1 VNWYFFK
8 FSKNVINIT
17 FLRTY
22 YTGKLIIM
30 IYTEVIKLNNLDEF
44 NSILFTCSA
53 GLFPALHPVSWS
65 VVERTKFMHSLL
77 NLENTGSSSGIVIGK
92 QCTSGLLLNKRPL
105 SSQHLI
111 E

>member
-1 VNWYFFK
+1 MLLDICFHSHIQV
-8 FSKNVINIT
+8 SI
-17 FLRTY
+17 
-22 YTGKLIIM
+22 LIIIHM
-30 IYTEVIKLNNLDEF
+30 EGMKLKHLDEI
-44 NSILFTCSA
+44 NDILFTCSA

-65 VVERTKFMHSLL
+65 VVERTKFMHSLW